1 MPTVFRWKGYRF
13 LFYSREIGEP
23 PHIHVLRD
31 GKQLKIWLSDLRVAR
46 NVGFASHE
54 IGDIV
59 AVASENRELLLEAWN
74 DYFGN

>member
-13 LFYSREIGEP
+13 VFYSREIGEP
-23 PHIHVLRD
+23 PHIHILKNRR
-31 GKQLKIWLSDLRVAR
+31 QLKIWLSDLRVAR
-46 NVGFASHE
+46 NVGFADHE

-59 AVASENRELLLEAWN
+59 AIAAVNRDLMLEAWN